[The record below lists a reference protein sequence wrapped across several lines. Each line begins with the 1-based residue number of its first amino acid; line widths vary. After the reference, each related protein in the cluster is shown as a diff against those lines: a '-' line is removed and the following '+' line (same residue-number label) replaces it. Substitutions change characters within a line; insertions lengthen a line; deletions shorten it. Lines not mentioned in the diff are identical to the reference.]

1 MPKNIKY
8 INQQDKHLFHAFKS
22 CGVLSQEHIYQ
33 YISKYRFKNLI
44 KCGYIQSATCFSI
57 VRNCTEYIYFLT
69 NKGKSFTSK
78 YCVLGEFYR
87 SSSAKHDIE
96 VANQYMSLPLEQRL
110 TWHTEKELLN
120 VLKRT
125 LLSYEEKGLWVN
137 AEEIRGLIQSQ
148 KISPTD
154 GGYLL
159 NEELKLVEIITTNY
173 TFENVLAKCLFAE
186 AIGCPIDIIK
196 I

>member
-1 MPKNIKY
+1 MY
-8 INQQDKHLFHAFKS
+8 INQQDKHLSHAFKS
-22 CGVLSQEHIYQ
+22 CGVLTQEHIYQ
-33 YISKYRFKNLI
+33 YISKYRLKNLI

-69 NKGKSFTSK
+69 KKGKKFASK

-87 SSSAKHDIE
+87 SSSVQHDIE

-110 TWHTEKELLN
+110 TWRTEKELLN
-120 VLKRT
+120 VLNQT
-125 LLSYEEKGLWVN
+125 LLSYEEKLLWEN

-186 AIGCPIDIIK
+186 ALGCPIDIIK